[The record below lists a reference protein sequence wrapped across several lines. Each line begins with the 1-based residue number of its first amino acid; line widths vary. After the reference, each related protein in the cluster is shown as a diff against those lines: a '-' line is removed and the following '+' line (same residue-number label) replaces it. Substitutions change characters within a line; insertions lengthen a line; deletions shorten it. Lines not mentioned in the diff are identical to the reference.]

1 MNPATLKTMDETDT
15 TTRHWHTG
23 HNMPGYMPEGDI
35 GTHATFAEAAFCLA
49 DDLDNEAKELETW
62 ADEHDCDDV
71 PCPTYGDSCPW
82 QKAQDTRELCDEL
95 LDETQD
101 ETVWQGYAGDLSYW
115 ISECCEPACM
125 ADLDD

>member
-15 TTRHWHTG
+15 TMRHWHTG
-23 HNMPGYMPEGDI
+23 NNMPGYMPEGDI
-35 GTHATFAEAAFCLA
+35 GTHATFEDARACLVEDLEHEA
-49 DDLDNEAKELETW
+49 DSLEDW
-62 ADEHDCDDV
+62 ADEHDCDDI

-82 QKAQDTRELCDEL
+82 QKAQDTRALCDEL
-95 LDETQD
+95 LAETQD
-101 ETVWQGYAGDLSYW
+101 ETVWQGYAGDLSDW